1 MTDTQFDH
9 LLRPLGIIRTKNDY
23 YTLRQCMT
31 LICTRPDRLRAL
43 QKEVYLPVAEASG
56 HAWRAVESAVRRTAK
71 LVWKTD
77 PEKLQVLAGYPL
89 DYRPTAGQFLEMLYN
104 LSLIHISEPTR
115 RSYISYAVFS

>member
-56 HAWRAVESAVRRTAK
+56 HAWRAAESAVRRTAK
-71 LVWKTD
+71 LAWETN
-77 PEKLQVLAGYPL
+77 PEKVQVLAGYPL
-89 DYRPTAGQFLEMLYN
+89 DHRPTAGQFLEMLYN
-104 LSLIHISEPTR
+104 AADTMYEKK
-115 RSYISYAVFS
+115 